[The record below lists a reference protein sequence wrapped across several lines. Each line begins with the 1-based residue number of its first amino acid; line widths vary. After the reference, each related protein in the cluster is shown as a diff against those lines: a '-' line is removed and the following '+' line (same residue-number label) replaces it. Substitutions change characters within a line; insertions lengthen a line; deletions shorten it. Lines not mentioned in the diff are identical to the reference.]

1 MNQNKAEKCYYY
13 SVVTEP
19 RDVSFV
25 AGVKQNRAVALVPVL
40 IVNKVP
46 LLEHAILQK
55 PKVINL
61 RQNKTAHIS
70 TRMMS
75 KWIFT

>member
-1 MNQNKAEKCYYY
+1 MCYMNKNKVHKWYYY

-19 RDVSFV
+19 CDVSFI
-25 AGVKQNRAVALVPVL
+25 AGVKQNWAVVLVPVL
-40 IVNKVP
+40 VVDQVP

-61 RQNKTAHIS
+61 CKNRNQNRI
-70 TRMMS
+70 
-75 KWIFT
+75 

>member
-1 MNQNKAEKCYYY
+1 MNQNIAVKCYYY
-13 SVVTEP
+13 GVVTEP

-25 AGVKQNRAVALVPVL
+25 SGVKQNRAVVLVPVL

-61 RQNKTAHIS
+61 
-70 TRMMS
+70 
-75 KWIFT
+75 